1 MSTPESV
8 LFSPAALPP
17 HPANRLAVFI
27 DIENFAGYCADMGV
41 PVDIAPV
48 LEHLSQHHGRIQIKR
63 SFGDVSSLPG
73 PAFNPYRIRRMLQA
87 HQIDHLD
94 IPHRPTSYSKNSA
107 DIRLVVEA
115 VALIHQRPEI
125 THIVVVSNDRDFI
138 PLFNHAREHGKL
150 VIGCGPRRA
159 NVNEDYRNACDVF
172 VFHEDLVSLPAP
184 AAVPTQPAS
193 TSLVPAA
200 KPVVS
205 TLALTAA
212 PDAPGQPAGQEPSPA
227 QPEAVVAPVAEPRQP
242 GAEATEESEPHP
254 VALISDQAWQP
265 SSYFA
270 APPVPEPTDAPLPSP
285 FLPAPFPLRVATEGG
300 QPKAAGQDE
309 PIDCLLAALR
319 TIQAEGGL
327 PMASRVAVRMKELF
341 PHFDVKKVFGSF
353 KQFCIEQEKSGLIEL
368 SNRDQANFTLAI
380 APHSQQPGVYLSG
393 DVEAERHLLAK
404 YREWS
409 FQKLKI
415 PFPSPAVRARFY
427 DILVQVLDDRPLRM
441 DSLPLQ
447 ELSRL
452 CSIPL
457 AEVTANPADVAFR
470 LCYGLYRGK
479 AFRYYR
485 TDSTFNPDIIGLAV
499 EPQALEDC
507 IVNNT
512 RASFIYDSQ
521 NHGLPLDETTL
532 ARLMQGSAAV
542 VPDPLPPAETPVAP
556 AAAPAWEPTPEPFS
570 AIEAAPELSMP
581 TEAETEQEPEPA
593 PAPEPVQEP
602 APEPASEPDQRV
614 MEPPT
619 ESAPITQSEDQP
631 ALPAQGDIQV
641 EPVSA
646 VVEAIAPEPEAAPL
660 PPATKPSA
668 RPRSRTKP
676 AAESAPTTLATEE
689 ATASPAQPVE
699 TDTPSAADGLP
710 VTGQA
715 VPAPEPV
722 PEPAPAPT
730 PEPASEPTP
739 AVGKASKPKRS
750 STARKKAAPPAP
762 PDESLWS

>member
-159 NVNEDYRNACDVF
+159 SVNEDYRNACDVF

-193 TSLVPAA
+193 TPPVPAA

-254 VALISDQAWQP
+254 VALMSDQAWQP

-270 APPVPEPTDAPLPSP
+270 APPVPEPADAPL
-285 FLPAPFPLRVATEGG
+285 PLRVATEGG

-353 KQFCIEQEKSGLIEL
+353 KQFCIEQEKSGLIVL

-380 APHSQQPGVYLSG
+380 PPHSQQPGVYLSG

-556 AAAPAWEPTPEPFS
+556 AAAPAWEPTPELLS
-570 AIEAAPELSMP
+570 AIEAASELSMP

-593 PAPEPVQEP
+593 PAPESVQEP

-668 RPRSRTKP
+668 KPRSRSR
-676 AAESAPTTLATEE
+676 AAQSASLPQADGEAAATTV
-689 ATASPAQPVE
+689 QPVE
-699 TDTPSAADGLP
+699 TEAPASDGLT
-710 VTGQA
+710 VQA
-715 VPAPEPV
+715 EPI
-722 PEPAPAPT
+722 PKPT
-730 PEPASEPTP
+730 PEPASEPAP

>member
-1 MSTPESV
+1 MSTPEPV
-8 LFSPAALPP
+8 FSPAALPP
-17 HPANRLAVFI
+17 HPAHRLAVFI

-172 VFHEDLVSLPAP
+172 VFHEDLVSLPGP
-184 AAVPTQPAS
+184 A
-193 TSLVPAA
+193 
-200 KPVVS
+200 
-205 TLALTAA
+205 
-212 PDAPGQPAGQEPSPA
+212 PA
-227 QPEAVVAPVAEPRQP
+227 QPEAVMASVAEPKQP
-242 GAEATEESEPHP
+242 STEEATEESEPHP
-254 VALISDQAWQP
+254 VALMSDQAWQP

-285 FLPAPFPLRVATEGG
+285 LPLRVATEGG
-300 QPKAAGQDE
+300 LPKAAGQDE
-309 PIDCLLAALR
+309 SIDCLLAALR
-319 TIQAEGGL
+319 TIQAEGGM

-353 KQFCIEQEKSGLIEL
+353 KQFCIEQEKSGLIVL
-368 SNRDQANFTLAI
+368 SNREQANFTLAI
-380 APHSQQPGVYLSG
+380 PPHPHQPESHPNG
-393 DVEAERHLLAK
+393 DVEADRHLLAK

-427 DILVQVLDDRPLRM
+427 DILVLVLDDRPLRM

-542 VPDPLPPAETPVAP
+542 VPDPLPPAETP
-556 AAAPAWEPTPEPFS
+556 AAPAPAPASTWEPTPEP
-570 AIEAAPELSMP
+570 IPLPVREVAPVLPMP
-581 TEAETEQEPEPA
+581 TVTATEPEPA
-593 PAPEPVQEP
+593 PAPEPEPVLVPVPELDQLAAEPLAESDPITSPIPQAIAHLSTQSPDQPVEPPADQLARPEQGDTPPAEPIVVDVVAEIATAPETAPPQPAAKPSLTRKPRTTRSASSTKAIKASAAPQDQSGLSDQSGQPVQSDP
-602 APEPASEPDQRV
+602 PPTDLLSGQAVVLDTGLLPLPAPTSASMSAPEPD
-614 MEPPT
+614 
-619 ESAPITQSEDQP
+619 
-631 ALPAQGDIQV
+631 
-641 EPVSA
+641 
-646 VVEAIAPEPEAAPL
+646 
-660 PPATKPSA
+660 
-668 RPRSRTKP
+668 
-676 AAESAPTTLATEE
+676 
-689 ATASPAQPVE
+689 
-699 TDTPSAADGLP
+699 
-710 VTGQA
+710 
-715 VPAPEPV
+715 
-722 PEPAPAPT
+722 
-730 PEPASEPTP
+730 
-739 AVGKASKPKRS
+739 KASKSKR
-750 STARKKAAPPAP
+750 STARKKAAPSTSPILPTP
-762 PDESLWS
+762 PTSPTPPEDSLWS

>member
-1 MSTPESV
+1 M
-8 LFSPAALPP
+8 A
-17 HPANRLAVFI
+17 RLAVFI

-115 VALIHQRPEI
+115 VALIHERPEI

-184 AAVPTQPAS
+184 AVVPTQPAS
-193 TSLVPAA
+193 TSPVPAA

-285 FLPAPFPLRVATEGG
+285 LPLRVATEGD

-353 KQFCIEQEKSGLIEL
+353 KQFCIEQEKSGFIVL

-380 APHSQQPGVYLSG
+380 PPQQHQPETHPNV

-415 PFPSPAVRARFY
+415 PFPSPAVRTRFY

-441 DSLPLQ
+441 DTLPLQ

-457 AEVTANPADVAFR
+457 AEVTANPTDVAFR

-479 AFRYYR
+479 AFRFYR

-499 EPQALEDC
+499 EPHALEEC

-542 VPDPLPPAETPVAP
+542 VPDPLPPAETPAAP
-556 AAAPAWEPTPEPFS
+556 AAAPAWEPTLEPLPPPVT
-570 AIEAAPELSMP
+570 EAAPVLPMP
-581 TEAETEQEPEPA
+581 TETVTVTEPDPA
-593 PAPEPVQEP
+593 QEPVQEP
-602 APEPASEPDQRV
+602 APEFEQPAEEQ
-614 MEPPT
+614 PT
-619 ESAPITQSEDQP
+619 ESVSIAQPIPQPITQSPDQP
-631 ALPAQGDIQV
+631 VEPPVDQLAHPGPSEIPTADPVLVEVFAEIAPAPETPSPQPEAKPSLTRKPRTTRTASSTKAIKASTLPQDQSDQSGQPVQADALPADLLTEQ
-641 EPVSA
+641 A
-646 VVEAIAPEPEAAPL
+646 VVPDTGPL
-660 PPATKPSA
+660 
-668 RPRSRTKP
+668 
-676 AAESAPTTLATEE
+676 TL
-689 ATASPAQPVE
+689 
-699 TDTPSAADGLP
+699 
-710 VTGQA
+710 
-715 VPAPEPV
+715 PAPEPD
-722 PEPAPAPT
+722 
-730 PEPASEPTP
+730 
-739 AVGKASKPKRS
+739 KASKPKRS
-750 STARKKAAPPAP
+750 SARKKSAPPAP
-762 PDESLWS
+762 PEDSLWN

>member
-159 NVNEDYRNACDVF
+159 SVNEDYRNACDVF

-184 AAVPTQPAS
+184 AAVPTQPVS
-193 TSLVPAA
+193 TSPVPAA

-380 APHSQQPGVYLSG
+380 APHSQQPGVYSGVSG

-556 AAAPAWEPTPEPFS
+556 APDPAWEPTPEPFS

-581 TEAETEQEPEPA
+581 TEAETEQVPE

-602 APEPASEPDQRV
+602 APEPAAEPGQRV

-631 ALPAQGDIQV
+631 AFPAQGDIQV

-646 VVEAIAPEPEAAPL
+646 VVEAIAPEPEAAPPQTAAKASL
-660 PPATKPSA
+660 SKKPRTTRTAPSTKATKA
-668 RPRSRTKP
+668 
-676 AAESAPTTLATEE
+676 
-689 ATASPAQPVE
+689 
-699 TDTPSAADGLP
+699 SAAPQDQP
-710 VTGQA
+710 D
-715 VPAPEPV
+715 PS
-722 PEPAPAPT
+722 PT
-730 PEPASEPTP
+730 PLPQPA
-739 AVGKASKPKRS
+739 
-750 STARKKAAPPAP
+750 
-762 PDESLWS
+762 

>member
-193 TSLVPAA
+193 TPPVPAA

-353 KQFCIEQEKSGLIEL
+353 KQFCIEQEKSGLIVL

-380 APHSQQPGVYLSG
+380 APPAQPPGVYSGVSG

-556 AAAPAWEPTPEPFS
+556 APAPAWEPTPEPLS

-646 VVEAIAPEPEAAPL
+646 VVEEIAPEPEAAPL
-660 PPATKPSA
+660 PPATKPSGA
-668 RPRSRTKP
+668 KPKSRAKS
-676 AAESAPTTLATEE
+676 AQSAPAIQAINE
-689 ATASPAQPVE
+689 AAASP
-699 TDTPSAADGLP
+699 D
-710 VTGQA
+710 QA
-715 VPAPEPV
+715 VEPD
-722 PEPAPAPT
+722 
-730 PEPASEPTP
+730 
-739 AVGKASKPKRS
+739 KASKPKRS
-750 STARKKAAPPAP
+750 SARKKAAPPAP
-762 PDESLWS
+762 PEDSLWS